1 METSNEGVSDAIAAA
16 PYSHRPPS
24 PPYIPIPMTFPKG
37 PAASTIVPSFD
48 NVDAMRL
55 TSEDLSI
62 ITRNK
67 SQTATDRSVGWSYE
81 ARRKAQSILDFLYLG
96 PLSVAR
102 DEAWLAQEGI
112 TMVIVSRHARVA
124 QARLMSVD
132 KAARSLGIVVE
143 YLDVLDNNE
152 LIRGF
157 PEVVRK
163 INGHLLDVYRSQA
176 MAVQEGQMII
186 DNSNFKSGKVL
197 LVCETGNDRSAFVAA
212 AYVMTVY
219 GKDMVSTVQFI
230 SIQRFSANFDEDGKR
245 MLQAYEDILTAQ
257 KNVSNATR
265 HVPRGG
271 QLGEPSGGGKRRI
284 EATYDEDDRQSGDG
298 YDSFITDRERY
309 QERSR
314 FVPFVDPQGA
324 RFQT

>member
-1 METSNEGVSDAIAAA
+1 MDSSKEHLSDTIAAA

-24 PPYIPIPMTFPKG
+24 PPYIPIPMTYPKG
-37 PAASTIVPSFD
+37 PAAATIVPSFD

-55 TSEDLSI
+55 TSEDLRI

-81 ARRKAQSILDFLYLG
+81 SRRKAQTILDFLYLG

-102 DEAWLAQEGI
+102 DEAWLAKEGI
-112 TMVIVSRHARVA
+112 TMVIVTRHARVA

-132 KAARSLGIVVE
+132 KVAQKLGILVE
-143 YLDVLDNNE
+143 YLDVLDNAQ

-157 PEVVRK
+157 PEVVAK
-163 INGHLLDVYRSQA
+163 INGHLLNVYRSQA
-176 MAVQEGQMII
+176 TPVQEGQMII
-186 DNSNFKSGKVL
+186 DSDNFKSGKVL

-212 AYVMTVY
+212 AYIMNMY

-245 MLQAYEDILTAQ
+245 MLQAYEDILNAQ
-257 KNVSNATR
+257 RSVSSATR
-265 HVPRGG
+265 DVPRAGHFG
-271 QLGEPSGGGKRRI
+271 ASSGGGKRGI
-284 EATYDEDDRQSGDG
+284 ESTFDEDDMQVGDG
-298 YDSFITDRERY
+298 YATFTTDRERY
-309 QERSR
+309 QDRGR
-314 FVPFVDPQGA
+314 FAPFVDRDSAP
-324 RFQT
+324 